1 MFNKLVHATEGD
13 AIFFNPLGRTND
25 FYALIEK
32 ILGVLVQIGL
42 PILVLFIVYA
52 GFKFVTARGNE
63 AEVTKA
69 KDALFWAVIGGAVLL
84 GAQLIAQVINAT
96 IPVISN

>member
-63 AEVTKA
+63 AEVTWGNVSYGKVMI
-69 KDALFWAVIGGAVLL
+69 KNVDID
-84 GAQLIAQVINAT
+84 
-96 IPVISN
+96 PVQIW